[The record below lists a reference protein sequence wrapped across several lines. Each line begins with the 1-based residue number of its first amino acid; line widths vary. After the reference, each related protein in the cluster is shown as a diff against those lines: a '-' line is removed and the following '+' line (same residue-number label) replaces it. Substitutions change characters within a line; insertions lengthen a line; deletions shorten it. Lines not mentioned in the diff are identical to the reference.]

1 MGATWGVLVL
11 GMPTYTVMI
20 FTRAQPGREA
30 EFDEWYE
37 NTHVADVLATTPG
50 WTSGHRFNLV
60 HQAGVEM
67 PSPHVAI
74 YEAEAASPQAA
85 LQALNETRKNRE
97 ISDAMDASE
106 FAMYVLDEAGIRQ
119 TLQE

>member
-1 MGATWGVLVL
+1 
-11 GMPTYTVMI
+11 MPKYTVMI

-37 NTHVADVLATTPG
+37 NTHLDDVLATVPG
-50 WTSGHRFNLV
+50 WASGHRFHLV

-67 PSPHVAI
+67 PSPHIAV
-74 YEAEAASPQAA
+74 YEAEGESPQAV

-97 ISDAMDASE
+97 ISPDMDASD
-106 FAMYVLDEAGIRQ
+106 FAMYVLDEAGTRH
-119 TLQE
+119 TLTE